1 MLRWLMFA
9 SLVTIPILP
18 LIQSAVGILLYLT
31 PEMLQLLA
39 NQMLYM
45 YATTTLNDRNYSEH
59 VLHTHSPLI
68 TSINTGT
75 QYFMSVAVINTS
87 VVHDLNNLDAYTLC
101 IEYEQDSVVTRH
113 ERTNYMHAIACML
126 YST

>member
-1 MLRWLMFA
+1 MVNARA
-9 SLVTIPILP
+9 SLVTITVLL

-31 PEMLQLLA
+31 PEILQLLA

-45 YATTTLNDRNYSEH
+45 YATTVLNDRNYSEH

-68 TSINTGT
+68 ISINTGT
-75 QYFMSVAVINTS
+75 QYFAAEAVLNMSAVN
-87 VVHDLNNLDAYTLC
+87 DLNKLDIYTLC
-101 IEYEQDSVVTRH
+101 IEYEQDSVVVRH
-113 ERTNYMHAIACML
+113 ERTNYTHAIACML